1 MKTKKLLI
9 LAVTLSF
16 PVILYLFLRSFGQNT
31 YDLPIFFEKLG
42 ENCEQKIYGLNEGDT
57 IQLTRLLTHDF
68 NVLVFPSDKRDN
80 LALKNELS
88 RIVQNFEGSID
99 LGMKT
104 ISHTAYQ
111 LNIPDYTVHELVVYE
126 ELFDQLVN
134 CELKLPN
141 ASFQGVHPTEEV
153 WETNET
159 LVLIDKEGNIRGY
172 YNGFETKEVDRLIL
186 EINVLLSK

>member
-31 YDLPIFFEKLG
+31 YDLPIFFEKFG
-42 ENCEQKIYGLNEGDT
+42 ENCEQEIYGFNEGDS
-57 IQLTRLLTHDF
+57 ILLTSLMTHDF
-68 NVLVFPSDKRDN
+68 NLLIFPSDKRDN

-88 RIVQNFEGSID
+88 RIVQNFEGAID
-99 LGMKT
+99 LGMLT
-104 ISHTAYQ
+104 VSYTDFQ
-111 LNIPDYTVHELVVYE
+111 LSIPDFTIDNVVIGKDG
-126 ELFDQLVN
+126 FDQLVN

-141 ASFQGVHPTEEV
+141 HSFKGVHPTEEV
-153 WETNET
+153 WETNEI